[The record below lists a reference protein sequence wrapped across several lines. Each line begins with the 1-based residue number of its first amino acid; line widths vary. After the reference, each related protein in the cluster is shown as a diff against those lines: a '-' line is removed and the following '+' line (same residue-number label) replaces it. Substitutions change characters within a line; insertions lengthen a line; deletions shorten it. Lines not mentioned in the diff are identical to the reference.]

1 VPGTGLF
8 HYHSYVAEWNISSG
22 DPMTLEQKPGRRS
35 PARWF
40 RENSIRIAI
49 LAGVIEAIVAWHYD
63 IRWLWLVG
71 VLTVIGYFYIRRR
84 VPASLRRPLWMLAMS
99 QAVAGI
105 ILPAIFGLFFVFAV
119 VGGLLL
125 VIAVLFL
132 LGDLRRT

>member
-1 VPGTGLF
+1 M
-8 HYHSYVAEWNISSG
+8 AEWNISSG
-22 DPMTLEQKPGRRS
+22 DPMTLEQKPERRS
-35 PARWF
+35 PTRWL

-84 VPASLRRPLWMLAMS
+84 VPARLRRPLWMLAMS

>member
-1 VPGTGLF
+1 MIN
-8 HYHSYVAEWNISSG
+8 YHSDMAEWNISSG
-22 DPMTLEQKPGRRS
+22 DPMTLEQKPERRS
-35 PARWF
+35 PMRWL

-84 VPASLRRPLWMLAMS
+84 VPPRLRRPLWMLAMS

-105 ILPAIFGLFFVFAV
+105 ILPAIFGLFFIFAV
-119 VGGLLL
+119 VGGLML

-132 LGDLRRT
+132 LGDLRKT